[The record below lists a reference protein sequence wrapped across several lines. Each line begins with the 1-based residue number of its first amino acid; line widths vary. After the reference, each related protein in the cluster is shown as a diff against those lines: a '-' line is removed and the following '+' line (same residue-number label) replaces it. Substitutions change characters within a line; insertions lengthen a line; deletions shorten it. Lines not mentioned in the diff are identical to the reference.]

1 MRLGKRKGAAW
12 LVNTH
17 VGPAHLY
24 TACLTVK
31 WLTGNSETGKWKV
44 AAYRSSIRYV

>member
-24 TACLTVK
+24 TAVSDSK
-31 WLTGNSETGKWKV
+31 MADW
-44 AAYRSSIRYV
+44 